1 MPMLREKRW
10 GNGMRASSRL
20 LEPFPRLRISSPI
33 KTIPGGDEKQHRY
46 ARLNSDA
53 CELQL
58 FVVVESLLG
67 RLQFGRIEG
76 HDGDFFDRHASSL
89 LTLVLGTSDRSDT
102 GLPRRLV
109 SRVARRKRVLCDL
122 IAPPALAT
130 FPCCSRISCHRARRQ
145 RVSTFTDWHT

>member
-1 MPMLREKRW
+1 MLRETQWK
-10 GNGMRASSRL
+10 NGMRASSCL

-33 KTIPGGDEKQHRY
+33 KTIPGGDKKQHRY

-58 FVVVESLLG
+58 FVVVDLLLG
-67 RLQFGRIEG
+67 RLQFGGIEG

-89 LTLVLGTSDRSDT
+89 LTFVLGTSERRDT
-102 GLPRRLV
+102 GSPRRLV
-109 SRVARRKRVLCDL
+109 SRVAGSKRVLCDL
-122 IAPPALAT
+122 IAPLALAT
-130 FPCCSRISCHRARRQ
+130 FPSCSRISCHRARRQ